1 MYKQFFG
8 LTRNPFEI
16 SPDPFFYHATPRHN
30 EALANL
36 HYGVG
41 RRKGFIVITGEVG
54 TGKTLLVRCLLA
66 ELRKNNIAF
75 GYVFNPL
82 LSVTEFFQYI
92 MADLGL
98 PYTGRTKTEMLLDL
112 NRFLIQRHARG
123 LITAL
128 VVDEAQALRSDLLEE
143 IRLLTN
149 LETSQQKL
157 LQIVLMGQP
166 ELDAVLDSAALRQ
179 LKQRVSLRCQLLPLD
194 EPQVRLYIQSRL
206 ERAGAAAEPPIF
218 SNEAFSKIYEY
229 SHGIPRIIN
238 TLCEN
243 ALVNA
248 FAREQRTV
256 TGEMITEVADDFRL
270 SNAPPPSMPEQEI
283 SIPSAVSGDNGESLL
298 RSLFR
303 LLRNTDSQQTNSDEK
318 PMHTSA
324 GRRV

>member
-1 MYKQFFG
+1 MYKQYFG
-8 LTRNPFEI
+8 LARNPFEI
-16 SPDPFFYHATPRHN
+16 SPDPFFYHPTPRHN

-54 TGKTLLVRCLLA
+54 TGKTLLVRCLLS
-66 ELRKNNIAF
+66 ELRKNNVAF

-82 LSVTEFFQYI
+82 LPVVEFFQYI

-98 PYTGRTKTEMLLDL
+98 PYSGRTKTEMLLDL

-128 VVDEAQALRSDLLEE
+128 VVDEAQALRAELLEE

-166 ELDAVLDSAALRQ
+166 ELEMVLDSPELRQ
-179 LKQRVSLRCQLLPLD
+179 LKQRVALRCQLQPLD
-194 EPQVRLYIQSRL
+194 LAQTHAYILSRL
-206 ERAGAAAEPPIF
+206 ERAGAPPDKEIF
-218 SNEAFSKIYEY
+218 SDEALNKIFEY
-229 SHGIPRIIN
+229 SRGIPRIIN
-238 TLCEN
+238 NLCEN
-243 ALVNA
+243 SMVSA
-248 FAREQRTV
+248 FANEKRPV
-256 TGEMITEVADDFRL
+256 TGEMITEVATDFRL
-270 SNAPPPSMPEQEI
+270 ISPALPEDSPLSLAAREENNE
-283 SIPSAVSGDNGESLL
+283 GLL

-303 LLRNTDSQQTNSDEK
+303 MLRDNPELQTDKSIEAT
-318 PMHTSA
+318 A
-324 GRRV
+324 VRRA

>member
-8 LTRNPFEI
+8 LTKNPFEI
-16 SPDPFFYHATPRHN
+16 SPDPYFYHATPRHN

-82 LSVTEFFQYI
+82 LSTTEFFQYI

-98 PYTGRTKTEMLLDL
+98 QYSGRSKTEMLLDL

-128 VVDEAQALRSDLLEE
+128 VVDEAQALRPELLEE

-166 ELDAVLDSAALRQ
+166 ELEGVLDSPSLRQ

-194 EPQVRLYIQSRL
+194 EQQTHSYVLSRL
-206 ERAGAAAEPPIF
+206 ERAGASAEPAIF
-218 SNEAFSKIYEY
+218 EPEALTKIFEY
-229 SHGIPRIIN
+229 SRGIPRIIN
-238 TLCEN
+238 NLCEN
-243 ALVNA
+243 SMVNA
-248 FAREQRTV
+248 FARQQHTV
-256 TGEMITEVADDFRL
+256 TGDMISEVAADFRL
-270 SNAPPPSMPEQEI
+270 ITSTSIPEEPVDAGAVPAENNESILHSLFRALRTMDSAQSLEEK
-283 SIPSAVSGDNGESLL
+283 SIPSAD
-298 RSLFR
+298 
-303 LLRNTDSQQTNSDEK
+303 
-318 PMHTSA
+318 

>member
-1 MYKQFFG
+1 MYKQHFG

-16 SPDPFFYHATPRHN
+16 SPDPFFYHPTPRHN

-54 TGKTLLVRCLLA
+54 TGKTLLVRCLLS

-82 LSVTEFFQYI
+82 LPVVEFFQYI
-92 MADLGL
+92 MADFGL
-98 PYTGRTKTEMLLDL
+98 PYSGRTKTEMLLDL

-128 VVDEAQALRSDLLEE
+128 VVDEAQALRTELLEE

-166 ELDAVLDSAALRQ
+166 ELEIVLDSPELRQ
-179 LKQRVSLRCQLLPLD
+179 LKQRVALRCQLQPLD
-194 EPQVRLYIQSRL
+194 GPQTHAYVRSRL
-206 ERAGAAAEPPIF
+206 ERAGAPAEPPIF
-218 SNEAFSKIYEY
+218 SEDALDKVHEY
-229 SHGIPRIIN
+229 SRGIPRIIN
-238 TLCEN
+238 NLCEN
-243 ALVNA
+243 SMVNA
-248 FAREQRTV
+248 FAHEQPSV
-256 TGEMITEVADDFRL
+256 TADMITEVAGDFRL
-270 SNAPPPSMPEQEI
+270 ISPALPEEVPLSVAVQEE
-283 SIPSAVSGDNGESLL
+283 SSASLL
-298 RSLFR
+298 RNFFR
-303 LLRNTDSQQTNSDEK
+303 LLKTVDNQELEGDK
-318 PMHTSA
+318 PMQTT
-324 GRRV
+324 GVRRI

>member
-8 LTRNPFEI
+8 LNRNPFEI
-16 SPDPFFYHATPRHN
+16 SPDPFFYHPTPRHN

-66 ELRKNNIAF
+66 ELRKGNIAF

-82 LSVTEFFQYI
+82 LSTTEFFQYI

-98 PYTGRTKTEMLLDL
+98 PYAGRTKTEILLDL

-128 VVDEAQALRSDLLEE
+128 VVDEAQDLRPDLLEE

-157 LQIVLMGQP
+157 LQIVLLGQP
-166 ELDAVLDSAALRQ
+166 ELDRVLESPDLRQ
-179 LKQRVSLRCQLLPLD
+179 LKQRIALRCQLLPLS
-194 EPQVRLYIQSRL
+194 EEETRAYVLSRL
-206 ERAGAAAEPPIF
+206 ERAGANPTSPVFADDAL
-218 SNEAFSKIYEY
+218 STLHEY
-229 SHGIPRIIN
+229 SRGIPRIIN
-238 TLCEN
+238 NLCEN
-243 ALVNA
+243 SMVSAY
-248 FAREQRTV
+248 AREQRPV
-256 TGEMITEVADDFRL
+256 TADIIADVAADFRL
-270 SNAPPPSMPEQEI
+270 TPASAMPEETT
-283 SIPSAVSGDNGESLL
+283 VSTRESQDNGDSLL

-303 LLRNTDSQQTNSDEK
+303 ALRTVENENLEK
-318 PMHTSA
+318 PISSNA
-324 GRRV
+324 VRRA

>member
-8 LTRNPFEI
+8 LTKNPFEI
-16 SPDPFFYHATPRHN
+16 SPDPYFYHATPRHN

-82 LSVTEFFQYI
+82 LSTTEFFQYI

-98 PYTGRTKTEMLLDL
+98 QYSGRSKTEMLLDL

-128 VVDEAQALRSDLLEE
+128 VVDEAQALRPELLEE

-166 ELDAVLDSAALRQ
+166 ELESVLDSPSLRQ

-194 EPQVRLYIQSRL
+194 EAQTRSYVLSRL
-206 ERAGAAAEPPIF
+206 ERAGAQPEPPIF
-218 SNEAFSKIYEY
+218 DDDALTTLFEFSR
-229 SHGIPRIIN
+229 GIPRIIN
-238 TLCEN
+238 NLCEN
-243 ALVNA
+243 AMVNA
-248 FAREQRTV
+248 FAREIRTV
-256 TGEMITEVADDFRL
+256 TPDMVAEVAADFRL
-270 SNAPPPSMPEQEI
+270 GTSSSAPEGGNGEGTA
-283 SIPSAVSGDNGESLL
+283 IPADTNESLL

-303 LLRNTDSQQTNSDEK
+303 LLRTMDNAQALEEKSIPSADS
-318 PMHTSA
+318 
-324 GRRV
+324 RRV

>member
-16 SPDPFFYHATPRHN
+16 SPDPYFYHPTPRHN

-54 TGKTLLVRCLLA
+54 TGKTLLVRCLLS

-82 LSVTEFFQYI
+82 LPVVEFFQYI
-92 MADLGL
+92 MADFGL
-98 PYTGRTKTEMLLDL
+98 PYSGRTKTEMLLDL

-128 VVDEAQALRSDLLEE
+128 VVDEAQALRQELLEE

-166 ELDAVLDSAALRQ
+166 ELEIVLDSPELRQ
-179 LKQRVSLRCQLLPLD
+179 LKQRVALRCQLQPLD
-194 EPQVRLYIQSRL
+194 ESQTHSYVLSRL
-206 ERAGAAAEPPIF
+206 ERAGGPPEPPVFSEEAMEKIF
-218 SNEAFSKIYEY
+218 EY
-229 SHGIPRIIN
+229 SRGIPRIIN

-243 ALVNA
+243 SMVNA
-248 FAREQRTV
+248 FAREQRPV
-256 TGEMITEVADDFRL
+256 TADMITDVAADFRL
-270 SNAPPPSMPEQEI
+270 ISPALPEEVPLAAAAGAENNA
-283 SIPSAVSGDNGESLL
+283 SLL

-303 LLRNTDSQQTNSDEK
+303 MVRSMDNQTLEANK
-318 PMHTSA
+318 
-324 GRRV
+324 

>member
-8 LTRNPFEI
+8 LSRNPFEI
-16 SPDPFFYHATPRHN
+16 SPDPYFYHPTPRHN

-54 TGKTLLVRCLLA
+54 TGKTLLVRCLLS
-66 ELRKNNIAF
+66 ELRKNNIVF

-82 LSVTEFFQYI
+82 LPVVEFFQYI

-98 PYTGRTKTEMLLDL
+98 PYTGRNKTEMLLDL

-128 VVDEAQALRSDLLEE
+128 VVDEAQALRSELLEE

-166 ELDAVLDSAALRQ
+166 ELEIVLDSPELRQ
-179 LKQRVSLRCQLLPLD
+179 LKQRVSLRCQLQPLD
-194 EPQVRLYIQSRL
+194 EAQTHAYILSRL
-206 ERAGAAAEPPIF
+206 QRSGATAEPPIF
-218 SNEAFSKIYEY
+218 SEEALARIYEY
-229 SHGIPRIIN
+229 SRGIPRLIN
-238 TLCEN
+238 NLCEN
-243 ALVNA
+243 SMVNA
-248 FAREQRTV
+248 FANEQHTIS
-256 TGEMITEVADDFRL
+256 GEMITDVAADFRL
-270 SNAPPPSMPEQEI
+270 ISPGLPEEV
-283 SIPSAVSGDNGESLL
+283 PMAVGARDENNESVL

-303 LLRNTDSQQTNSDEK
+303 MLRTVDGQTLENTKSMT
-318 PMHTSA
+318 TTA
-324 GRRV
+324 ARRI

>member
-8 LTRNPFEI
+8 LNRNPFEI
-16 SPDPFFYHATPRHN
+16 SPDPFFYHPTPRHN

-66 ELRKNNIAF
+66 ELRKGNIAF

-82 LSVTEFFQYI
+82 LSTVEFFQYI

-98 PYTGRTKTEMLLDL
+98 PYAGRSKTEILLDL

-128 VVDEAQALRSDLLEE
+128 VIDEAQDLRPELLEE

-157 LQIVLMGQP
+157 LQIVLLGQP
-166 ELDAVLDSAALRQ
+166 ELERVLDSPELRQ
-179 LKQRVSLRCQLLPLD
+179 LKQRIALRCQLLPLD
-194 EPQVRLYIQSRL
+194 EQQTRSYVLSRL
-206 ERAGAAAEPPIF
+206 ERAGAKP
-218 SNEAFSKIYEY
+218 EAPVFTDGGLSTLHEY
-229 SHGIPRIIN
+229 SRGIPRIIN
-238 TLCEN
+238 NLCEN
-243 ALVNA
+243 AMVSA
-248 FAREQRTV
+248 YAREQKPV
-256 TGEMITEVADDFRL
+256 TSELIAEVAADFRL
-270 SNAPPPSMPEQEI
+270 TPSSALPEEPTDTARDGQ
-283 SIPSAVSGDNGESLL
+283 DNGESLL

-303 LLRNTDSQQTNSDEK
+303 ALRSVENESLEK
-318 PMHTSA
+318 SISSNAM
-324 GRRV
+324 RRA

>member
-8 LTRNPFEI
+8 LNKNPFEI

-30 EALANL
+30 EALASL

-82 LSVTEFFQYI
+82 LSTNEFFQYI

-98 PYTGRTKTEMLLDL
+98 QYSGRSKTEMLLDL

-128 VVDEAQALRSDLLEE
+128 VVDEAQALRPDLLEE

-166 ELDAVLDSAALRQ
+166 ELECVLDSPGLRQ

-194 EPQVRLYIQSRL
+194 EEQTRAYVFSRL
-206 ERAGAAAEPPIF
+206 ERAGAGSEPPVF
-218 SNEAFSKIYEY
+218 EPEALARVFEY
-229 SHGIPRIIN
+229 SRGIPRIIN
-238 TLCEN
+238 NLCEN
-243 ALVNA
+243 AMVNA
-248 FAREQRTV
+248 FARDQRTL
-256 TGEMITEVADDFRL
+256 TADMITEVAVDFRL
-270 SNAPPPSMPEQEI
+270 TGSISTPEE
-283 SIPSAVSGDNGESLL
+283 PGGTDAVSPENNESLL
-298 RSLFR
+298 RSFFR
-303 LLRNTDSQQTNSDEK
+303 VLRTMDNTEPLEEK
-318 PMHTSA
+318 SVPSA
-324 GRRV
+324 DGRRV

>member
-8 LTRNPFEI
+8 LSKNPFEI

-82 LSVTEFFQYI
+82 LSTTEFFQYI

-98 PYTGRTKTEMLLDL
+98 QYSGRSKTEMLLDL

-128 VVDEAQALRSDLLEE
+128 VVDEAQALRPELLEE

-166 ELDAVLDSAALRQ
+166 ELEGVLDSPHLRQ

-194 EPQVRLYIQSRL
+194 EAQTHSYVLSRL
-206 ERAGAAAEPPIF
+206 ERAGAKPEPPIF
-218 SNEAFSKIYEY
+218 DADALAKVFEY
-229 SHGIPRIIN
+229 SRGIPRIIN
-238 TLCEN
+238 NLCEN
-243 ALVNA
+243 SMVSA
-248 FAREQRTV
+248 FARQQRSV
-256 TGEMITEVADDFRL
+256 TPEMITEVAADFRL
-270 SNAPPPSMPEQEI
+270 NVAPSTPEEPAANAGAPQENNESM
-283 SIPSAVSGDNGESLL
+283 L

-303 LLRNTDSQQTNSDEK
+303 VLRTMDSQSLEEK
-318 PMHTSA
+318 PVPSA
-324 GRRV
+324 DGRRV

>member
-8 LTRNPFEI
+8 LSKNPFEI
-16 SPDPFFYHATPRHN
+16 SPDPYFYHATPRHN

-82 LSVTEFFQYI
+82 LSTTEFFQYI

-98 PYTGRTKTEMLLDL
+98 QYSGRSKTEMLLDL

-128 VVDEAQALRSDLLEE
+128 VVDEAQALRPELLEE

-166 ELDAVLDSAALRQ
+166 ELEAVLDSPNLRQ

-194 EPQVRLYIQSRL
+194 EEQTRSYVLSRL
-206 ERAGAAAEPPIF
+206 ERAGAKSDPAIF
-218 SNEAFSKIYEY
+218 NDESLSKVFEY
-229 SHGIPRIIN
+229 SRGIPRIIN
-238 TLCEN
+238 NLCEN
-243 ALVNA
+243 AMVNA
-248 FAREQRTV
+248 FAREIHTV
-256 TGEMITEVADDFRL
+256 TPDMISEVAADFRL
-270 SNAPPPSMPEQEI
+270 ATSASAPEEPAEGNAIPAESN
-283 SIPSAVSGDNGESLL
+283 ESLL

-303 LLRNTDSQQTNSDEK
+303 LLRTMDNAQTLEEK
-318 PMHTSA
+318 SIPSA
-324 GRRV
+324 DGRRV

>member
-1 MYKQFFG
+1 MYKQYFG
-8 LTRNPFEI
+8 LARNPFEI
-16 SPDPFFYHATPRHN
+16 SPDPFFYHPTPRHN

-54 TGKTLLVRCLLA
+54 TGKTLLVRCLLS
-66 ELRKNNIAF
+66 ELRKNNVAF

-82 LSVTEFFQYI
+82 LPVVEFFQYI

-98 PYTGRTKTEMLLDL
+98 PYAGRTKTEMLLDL

-128 VVDEAQALRSDLLEE
+128 VVDEAQALRNELLEE

-166 ELDAVLDSAALRQ
+166 ELEMVLDSPELRQ
-179 LKQRVSLRCQLLPLD
+179 LKQRVALRCQLQPLD
-194 EPQVRLYIQSRL
+194 GPQTHAYILSRL
-206 ERAGAAAEPPIF
+206 ERAGAPPQEAIF
-218 SNEAFSKIYEY
+218 SDEALDKVFEY
-229 SHGIPRIIN
+229 SRGIPRIIN
-238 TLCEN
+238 NLCEN
-243 ALVNA
+243 SMVNA
-248 FAREQRTV
+248 FAHEQRPV
-256 TGEMITEVADDFRL
+256 TGDMITEVASDFRL
-270 SNAPPPSMPEQEI
+270 ISPALPEDVPLSLTARDE
-283 SIPSAVSGDNGESLL
+283 NNESLL

-303 LLRNTDSQQTNSDEK
+303 MLRTMDNPELQTEK
-318 PMHTSA
+318 SIEATA
-324 GRRV
+324 VRRA

>member
-8 LTRNPFEI
+8 LSKNPFEI

-82 LSVTEFFQYI
+82 LSTTEFFQYI

-98 PYTGRTKTEMLLDL
+98 QYSGRSKTEMLLDL

-128 VVDEAQALRSDLLEE
+128 VVDEAQALRPELLEE

-166 ELDAVLDSAALRQ
+166 ELEGVLDSPGLRQ

-194 EPQVRLYIQSRL
+194 EEQTRGYVLSRL
-206 ERAGAAAEPPIF
+206 ERAGAKTEPPIF
-218 SNEAFSKIYEY
+218 EPEALAKVSEY
-229 SHGIPRIIN
+229 SRGIPRIIN
-238 TLCEN
+238 NLCEN
-243 ALVNA
+243 AMVNA

-256 TGEMITEVADDFRL
+256 TADMITEVAADFRL
-270 SNAPPPSMPEQEI
+270 TGSIATPEEPVGANEAQQQ
-283 SIPSAVSGDNGESLL
+283 NNESLL

-303 LLRNTDSQQTNSDEK
+303 ALRTMDSNHSLEEK
-318 PMHTSA
+318 PVPSA
-324 GRRV
+324 DGRRV

>member
-8 LTRNPFEI
+8 LKRNPFEI
-16 SPDPFFYHATPRHN
+16 SPDPYFYHPTPRHN

-54 TGKTLLVRCLLA
+54 TGKTLLVRCLLS

-75 GYVFNPL
+75 GYVFNPIL
-82 LSVTEFFQYI
+82 PVVEFFQYI

-98 PYTGRTKTEMLLDL
+98 PYAGRNKTEMLLDL

-157 LQIVLMGQP
+157 LQIVLLGQP
-166 ELDAVLDSAALRQ
+166 ELEMVLDSPELRQ
-179 LKQRVSLRCQLLPLD
+179 LKQRVALRCQLQPLD
-194 EPQVRLYIQSRL
+194 EAQTRAYILSRL
-206 ERAGAAAEPPIF
+206 ERAGAPAEPAVF
-218 SNEAFSKIYEY
+218 SDDALSKVFEY
-229 SHGIPRIIN
+229 SRGIPRLIN
-238 TLCEN
+238 NLCEN
-243 ALVNA
+243 SMVSA
-248 FAREQRTV
+248 FANEQRPVSSQIV
-256 TGEMITEVADDFRL
+256 TDVAADFRL
-270 SNAPPPSMPEQEI
+270 ISPALPEEV
-283 SIPSAVSGDNGESLL
+283 PLAAAVAEENNESLL

-303 LLRNTDSQQTNSDEK
+303 MLRNMDNLE
-318 PMHTSA
+318 TSKSISTTA
-324 GRRV
+324 ARRV

>member
-8 LTRNPFEI
+8 LSKNPFEI

-82 LSVTEFFQYI
+82 LSTTEFFQYI

-98 PYTGRTKTEMLLDL
+98 QYSGRSKTEMLLDL

-128 VVDEAQALRSDLLEE
+128 VVDEAQALRPELLEE

-166 ELDAVLDSAALRQ
+166 ELEGVLDSPHLRQ

-194 EPQVRLYIQSRL
+194 DEQTRSYILSRL
-206 ERAGAAAEPPIF
+206 ERAGAKSDPPIF
-218 SNEAFSKIYEY
+218 DEEALAKVFEY
-229 SHGIPRIIN
+229 SRGIPRIIN
-238 TLCEN
+238 NLCEN
-243 ALVNA
+243 AMVNA
-248 FAREQRTV
+248 FAREIHTV
-256 TGEMITEVADDFRL
+256 TPDMISEVAADFRL
-270 SNAPPPSMPEQEI
+270 GTSASTPEEPVEG
-283 SIPSAVSGDNGESLL
+283 SAIPGENNESLL

-303 LLRNTDSQQTNSDEK
+303 LLRTMDNEQPLEEK
-318 PMHTSA
+318 TIPSA
-324 GRRV
+324 DGRRV

>member
-8 LTRNPFEI
+8 LARNPFEI
-16 SPDPFFYHATPRHN
+16 SPDPFFYHPTPRHN

-75 GYVFNPL
+75 AYVFNPL
-82 LSVTEFFQYI
+82 LPVVEFFQYI
-92 MADLGL
+92 MADFGL
-98 PYTGRTKTEMLLDL
+98 PYAGRTKTEMLLDL

-128 VVDEAQALRSDLLEE
+128 VVDEAQALRPDLLEE

-166 ELDAVLDSAALRQ
+166 ELEMVLDSPELRQ
-179 LKQRVSLRCQLLPLD
+179 LKQRVALRCQLQQLD
-194 EPQVRLYIQSRL
+194 HEQTRAYVLSRL
-206 ERAGAAAEPPIF
+206 ERAGAAPSPSVF
-218 SNEAFSKIYEY
+218 TDEALEKVYEY
-229 SHGIPRIIN
+229 SRGIPRIIN

-243 ALVNA
+243 SMVNA
-248 FAREQRTV
+248 FAREQRPV
-256 TGEMITEVADDFRL
+256 TADMITDVAADFRL
-270 SNAPPPSMPEQEI
+270 IPQAMPEE
-283 SIPSAVSGDNGESLL
+283 SSASLPTLDESNESLL

-303 LLRNTDSQQTNSDEK
+303 LMRTADNQELPTEK
-318 PMHTSA
+318 PMQATA
-324 GRRV
+324 GRRA

>member
-8 LTRNPFEI
+8 LSRNPFEI
-16 SPDPFFYHATPRHN
+16 SPDPFFYHPTPRHN

-66 ELRKNNIAF
+66 ELRKGNIAF

-82 LSVTEFFQYI
+82 LSTIEFFQYI

-98 PYTGRTKTEMLLDL
+98 PYAGRSKTEILLDL

-128 VVDEAQALRSDLLEE
+128 VVDEAQALRPELLEE

-157 LQIVLMGQP
+157 LQIVLLGQP
-166 ELDAVLDSAALRQ
+166 ELEVMLDSPELRQ
-179 LKQRVSLRCQLLPLD
+179 LKQRVALRCQLQALD
-194 EPQVRLYIQSRL
+194 EQQTRAYVLSRL
-206 ERAGAAAEPPIF
+206 ERAGVKPEDPVF
-218 SNEAFSKIYEY
+218 SDEALGTLHEY
-229 SHGIPRIIN
+229 SRGIPRIIN
-238 TLCEN
+238 NLCEN
-243 ALVNA
+243 SMVSAY
-248 FAREQRTV
+248 ARQQRPV
-256 TGEMITEVADDFRL
+256 TPDIIEEVAADFRL
-270 SNAPPPSMPEQEI
+270 TPGSALPEETASSVRNGQD
-283 SIPSAVSGDNGESLL
+283 SGESML

-303 LLRNTDSQQTNSDEK
+303 ALRTVENDSLEK
-318 PMHTSA
+318 PLSSNA
-324 GRRV
+324 ARRA

>member
-1 MYKQFFG
+1 MYKQYFG
-8 LTRNPFEI
+8 LSRNPFEI
-16 SPDPFFYHATPRHN
+16 SPDPYFYHPTPRHN

-54 TGKTLLVRCLLA
+54 TGKTLLVRCLLS

-82 LSVTEFFQYI
+82 LSVVEFFQYI

-98 PYTGRTKTEMLLDL
+98 PYSGRNKTEMLLDL

-128 VVDEAQALRSDLLEE
+128 VVDEAQALRSELLEE

-157 LQIVLMGQP
+157 LQIVLLGQP
-166 ELDAVLDSAALRQ
+166 ELEIVLDSPELRQ
-179 LKQRVSLRCQLLPLD
+179 LKQRVSLRCQLQPLD
-194 EPQVRLYIQSRL
+194 EPQTHAYILSRL
-206 ERAGAAAEPPIF
+206 ERAGAPPEPAIF
-218 SNEAFSKIYEY
+218 TEEALAKIYEY
-229 SHGIPRIIN
+229 SRGIPRIIN
-238 TLCEN
+238 NLCEN
-243 ALVNA
+243 SMVNA
-248 FAREQRTV
+248 FANELRQV
-256 TGEMITEVADDFRL
+256 TGDMITDVAADFRL
-270 SNAPPPSMPEQEI
+270 IPGSLPEETQMAIE
-283 SIPSAVSGDNGESLL
+283 AREENNESVL

-303 LLRNTDSQQTNSDEK
+303 MLRTADGETLETGK
-318 PMHTSA
+318 TMTTTA
-324 GRRV
+324 ARRI

>member
-8 LTRNPFEI
+8 LSKNPFEI
-16 SPDPFFYHATPRHN
+16 SPDPYFYHATPRHN

-82 LSVTEFFQYI
+82 LSTTEFFQYI

-98 PYTGRTKTEMLLDL
+98 QYSGRSKTEMLLDL

-128 VVDEAQALRSDLLEE
+128 VVDEAQALRPELLEE

-166 ELDAVLDSAALRQ
+166 ELEAVLDSPSLRQ

-194 EPQVRLYIQSRL
+194 EEQTRGYVLSRL
-206 ERAGAAAEPPIF
+206 ERAGAKPEPPIF
-218 SNEAFSKIYEY
+218 EPEALAKVFEY
-229 SHGIPRIIN
+229 SRGIPRIVN
-238 TLCEN
+238 NLCEN
-243 ALVNA
+243 AMVNA
-248 FAREQRTV
+248 FAREQRNV
-256 TGEMITEVADDFRL
+256 TAEMIAEVAADFRL
-270 SNAPPPSMPEQEI
+270 TGSISTPEEPVGAATAQQE
-283 SIPSAVSGDNGESLL
+283 NNESVL

-303 LLRNTDSQQTNSDEK
+303 LLRTMDSNQSAEEK
-318 PMHTSA
+318 PVPSA
-324 GRRV
+324 DGRRV

>member
-1 MYKQFFG
+1 MYKQYFG

-16 SPDPFFYHATPRHN
+16 SPDPFFYHPTPRHN

-54 TGKTLLVRCLLA
+54 TGKTLLVRCLLS

-82 LSVTEFFQYI
+82 LPVVEFFQYI

-98 PYTGRTKTEMLLDL
+98 PYSGRTKTEMLLDL

-128 VVDEAQALRSDLLEE
+128 VVDEAQALRTELLEE

-166 ELDAVLDSAALRQ
+166 ELEIVLDSPELRQ
-179 LKQRVSLRCQLLPLD
+179 LKQRVSLRCQLQPLD
-194 EPQVRLYIQSRL
+194 APQTHAYVLSRL
-206 ERAGAAAEPPIF
+206 ERAGAPADPPIF
-218 SNEAFSKIYEY
+218 TEEALDKIHE
-229 SHGIPRIIN
+229 
-238 TLCEN
+238 
-243 ALVNA
+243 
-248 FAREQRTV
+248 
-256 TGEMITEVADDFRL
+256 
-270 SNAPPPSMPEQEI
+270 
-283 SIPSAVSGDNGESLL
+283 
-298 RSLFR
+298 
-303 LLRNTDSQQTNSDEK
+303 
-318 PMHTSA
+318 
-324 GRRV
+324 

>member
-8 LTRNPFEI
+8 LNRNPFEI
-16 SPDPFFYHATPRHN
+16 SPDPFFYHPTPRHN

-66 ELRKNNIAF
+66 ELRKGNIAF
-75 GYVFNPL
+75 AYVFNPL
-82 LSVTEFFQYI
+82 LSTMEFFQYI

-98 PYTGRTKTEMLLDL
+98 PYAGRTKTEILLDL

-128 VVDEAQALRSDLLEE
+128 VVDEAQDLRPDLLEE

-157 LQIVLMGQP
+157 LQIVLLGQP
-166 ELDAVLDSAALRQ
+166 ELDRVLDSAELRQ
-179 LKQRVSLRCQLLPLD
+179 LKQRVALRCQLLPLS
-194 EPQVRLYIQSRL
+194 EEQTRSYVLSRL
-206 ERAGAAAEPPIF
+206 ERAGAKP
-218 SNEAFSKIYEY
+218 EAPVFTDDAFAMLHEY
-229 SHGIPRIIN
+229 SRGIPRIIN
-238 TLCEN
+238 NLCEN
-243 ALVNA
+243 AMVSA
-248 FAREQRTV
+248 YAREQKPV
-256 TGEMITEVADDFRL
+256 TADLIAEVAADFRL
-270 SNAPPPSMPEQEI
+270 TPASAIPEETTTSVHESQEN
-283 SIPSAVSGDNGESLL
+283 GDSLL

-303 LLRNTDSQQTNSDEK
+303 ALRTVENERLEK
-318 PMHTSA
+318 PISSNA
-324 GRRV
+324 ARRA

>member
-16 SPDPFFYHATPRHN
+16 SPDPFFYHPTPRHN

-66 ELRKNNIAF
+66 ELRKGNIAF

-82 LSVTEFFQYI
+82 LSTTEFFQYI
-92 MADLGL
+92 LADLGL
-98 PYTGRTKTEMLLDL
+98 PYAGRSKTEVLLDL

-128 VVDEAQALRSDLLEE
+128 VIDEAQSLRAELLEE

-157 LQIVLMGQP
+157 LQIVLLGQP
-166 ELDAVLDSAALRQ
+166 ELDTVLDSAELRQ
-179 LKQRVSLRCQLLPLD
+179 LKQRIALRCQLLPLD
-194 EPQVRLYIQSRL
+194 EEQTKAYVHSRL
-206 ERAGAAAEPPIF
+206 ERAGAKPDGPIF
-218 SNEAFSKIYEY
+218 TDEALSTVHEY
-229 SHGIPRIIN
+229 SRGIPRVIN
-238 TLCEN
+238 NLCEN
-243 ALVNA
+243 AMVSG
-248 FAREQRTV
+248 FARQQKPVTSEMVVEVAADFKLTPASAPEETNV
-256 TGEMITEVADDFRL
+256 ITGEREE
-270 SNAPPPSMPEQEI
+270 S
-283 SIPSAVSGDNGESLL
+283 GESLV
-298 RSLFR
+298 RNLFR
-303 LLRNTDSQQTNSDEK
+303 ALRNVDNESIEPKPITSDV
-318 PMHTSA
+318 
-324 GRRV
+324 GRRI

>member
-8 LTRNPFEI
+8 LARNPFEI
-16 SPDPFFYHATPRHN
+16 SPDPFFYHPTPRHN

-75 GYVFNPL
+75 AYVFNPL
-82 LSVTEFFQYI
+82 LPVVEFFQYI

-98 PYTGRTKTEMLLDL
+98 PYSGRTKTEMLLDL

-128 VVDEAQALRSDLLEE
+128 VVDEAQALRPELLEE

-166 ELDAVLDSAALRQ
+166 ELEMILDSPELRQ
-179 LKQRVSLRCQLLPLD
+179 LKQRVALRCQLQPLD
-194 EPQVRLYIQSRL
+194 REQTRAYVLSRL
-206 ERAGAAAEPPIF
+206 ERAGAQPEPRIF
-218 SNEAFSKIYEY
+218 SDEALEKIFEY
-229 SHGIPRIIN
+229 SRGIPRIVN
-238 TLCEN
+238 NLCEN
-243 ALVNA
+243 SMVNA
-248 FAREQRTV
+248 FAHEQRPV
-256 TGEMITEVADDFRL
+256 TGGMVTEVAADFRL
-270 SNAPPPSMPEQEI
+270 IPQAMPEDVADSAGLTQE
-283 SIPSAVSGDNGESLL
+283 NGESML

-303 LLRNTDSQQTNSDEK
+303 LMRTMDNQPIPDEK
-318 PMHTSA
+318 PLQATA
-324 GRRV
+324 GRRA

>member
-8 LTRNPFEI
+8 LNRNPFEI
-16 SPDPFFYHATPRHN
+16 SPDPFFYHPTPRHN

-66 ELRKNNIAF
+66 ELRKGNIAF

-82 LSVTEFFQYI
+82 LSTTEFFQYI

-98 PYTGRTKTEMLLDL
+98 PYAGRSKTEILLDL

-128 VVDEAQALRSDLLEE
+128 VVDEAQDLRPDLLEE

-157 LQIVLMGQP
+157 LQIVLLGQP
-166 ELDAVLDSAALRQ
+166 ELDRALDSPELRQ
-179 LKQRVSLRCQLLPLD
+179 LKQRVALRCQLLPLS
-194 EPQVRLYIQSRL
+194 EEETKSYVLSRL
-206 ERAGAAAEPPIF
+206 ERAGAKP
-218 SNEAFSKIYEY
+218 EAPVFTDDSLSTLHEY
-229 SHGIPRIIN
+229 SRGIPRIIN
-238 TLCEN
+238 NLCEN
-243 ALVNA
+243 AMVSA
-248 FAREQRTV
+248 YAREQRPV
-256 TGEMITEVADDFRL
+256 SADIVAEVAADFRL
-270 SNAPPPSMPEQEI
+270 TPGSALPEETTTSVRESQ
-283 SIPSAVSGDNGESLL
+283 DNGDSLL

-303 LLRNTDSQQTNSDEK
+303 ALRTVETESVEK
-318 PMHTSA
+318 PISSNA
-324 GRRV
+324 VRRA

>member
-16 SPDPFFYHATPRHN
+16 SPDPYFYHPTPRHN

-54 TGKTLLVRCLLA
+54 TGKTLLVRCLLS

-75 GYVFNPL
+75 AYVFNPVL
-82 LSVTEFFQYI
+82 PVVEFFQYI
-92 MADLGL
+92 MADFGL
-98 PYTGRTKTEMLLDL
+98 PYAGRTKAEMLLDL

-123 LITAL
+123 LVTAL
-128 VVDEAQALRSDLLEE
+128 VVDEAQALRHELLEE

-166 ELDAVLDSAALRQ
+166 ELEGILDSASLRQ

-194 EPQVRLYIQSRL
+194 EEQTHGYVLSRL
-206 ERAGAAAEPPIF
+206 ERAGAKPEPAIF
-218 SNEAFSKIYEY
+218 EPEALARVFEY
-229 SHGIPRIIN
+229 SRGIPRIIN
-238 TLCEN
+238 NLCEN
-243 ALVNA
+243 AMVNA
-248 FAREQRTV
+248 FARQLHTV
-256 TGEMITEVADDFRL
+256 TADMISEVAADFRL
-270 SNAPPPSMPEQEI
+270 TGTISTPEEPVGTNAVQQE
-283 SIPSAVSGDNGESLL
+283 NNESLL

-303 LLRNTDSQQTNSDEK
+303 LLRTMDNAQSLEEK
-318 PMHTSA
+318 PVPSA
-324 GRRV
+324 DGRRV

>member
-16 SPDPFFYHATPRHN
+16 SPDPFFYHPTPRHN

-66 ELRKNNIAF
+66 ELRKGNIAF

-82 LSVTEFFQYI
+82 LTTTEFFQYI

-98 PYTGRTKTEMLLDL
+98 QYSGRSKTEMLLDL

-128 VVDEAQALRSDLLEE
+128 VVDEAQALRHELLEE

-157 LQIVLMGQP
+157 LQIVLVGQP
-166 ELDAVLDSAALRQ
+166 ELDQRMDSAGLRQ
-179 LKQRVSLRCQLLPLD
+179 LKQRIALRCQLEPLN
-194 EPQVRLYIQSRL
+194 EEEAKSYILRRLQ
-206 ERAGAAAEPPIF
+206 RAGANSHANTMFPGETIA
-218 SNEAFSKIYEY
+218 SVYRYSK
-229 SHGIPRIIN
+229 GIPRLIN
-238 TLCEN
+238 TVCEN
-243 ALVNA
+243 ALIISYA
-248 FAREQRTV
+248 GKAQSIR
-256 TGEMITEVADDFRL
+256 
-270 SNAPPPSMPEQEI
+270 PE
-283 SIPSAVSGDNGESLL
+283 
-298 RSLFR
+298 
-303 LLRNTDSQQTNSDEK
+303 
-318 PMHTSA
+318 
-324 GRRV
+324 

>member
-8 LTRNPFEI
+8 LARNPFEI
-16 SPDPFFYHATPRHN
+16 SPDPFFYHPTPRHN

-66 ELRKNNIAF
+66 ELRKGNIAF

-82 LSVTEFFQYI
+82 LTTVEFFQYI

-98 PYTGRTKTEMLLDL
+98 PYAGRSKTEILLDL

-128 VVDEAQALRSDLLEE
+128 VVDEAQSLRPELLEE

-157 LQIVLMGQP
+157 LQIVLLGQP
-166 ELDAVLDSAALRQ
+166 ELEAVLDSPELRQ
-179 LKQRVSLRCQLLPLD
+179 LKQRVALRCQLQPLD
-194 EPQVRLYIQSRL
+194 HEQSHAYILSRL
-206 ERAGAAAEPPIF
+206 ERAGAPPEPPIF
-218 SNEAFSKIYEY
+218 TDEAFEKIFEY
-229 SHGIPRIIN
+229 SRGIPRIIN
-238 TLCEN
+238 NLCEN
-243 ALVNA
+243 SMVNA
-248 FAREQRTV
+248 FAREQRPV
-256 TGEMITEVADDFRL
+256 TADMITDVAADFRL
-270 SNAPPPSMPEQEI
+270 ITQALPEDV
-283 SIPSAVSGDNGESLL
+283 SASVRAGDETNEGLL

-303 LLRNTDSQQTNSDEK
+303 ALRTMDNQSLPAEK
-318 PMHTSA
+318 PMQATA
-324 GRRV
+324 GR

>member
-8 LTRNPFEI
+8 LNKNPFEI

-82 LSVTEFFQYI
+82 LSTTEFFQYI

-98 PYTGRTKTEMLLDL
+98 QYSGRSKTEMLLDL

-128 VVDEAQALRSDLLEE
+128 VVDEAQALRPELLEE

-157 LQIVLMGQP
+157 FQIVLMGQP
-166 ELDAVLDSAALRQ
+166 ELETVLDSPSLRQ

-194 EPQVRLYIQSRL
+194 KEQTRSYVLGRL
-206 ERAGAAAEPPIF
+206 ERAGAKNGQPIF
-218 SNEAFSKIYEY
+218 DEDALTQVYEFSR
-229 SHGIPRIIN
+229 GIPRIIN
-238 TLCEN
+238 NLCEN
-243 ALVNA
+243 AMVNA
-248 FAREQRTV
+248 YARQIHTV
-256 TGEMITEVADDFRL
+256 TPDMIAEVAADFRL
-270 SNAPPPSMPEQEI
+270 VTS
-283 SIPSAVSGDNGESLL
+283 PSAPEDTAEANAIPTDNNESLL

-303 LLRNTDSQQTNSDEK
+303 LLRTMDNAQLEGKTV
-318 PMHTSA
+318 PSA
-324 GRRV
+324 DGRRVEQ

>member
-8 LTRNPFEI
+8 LARNPFEI
-16 SPDPFFYHATPRHN
+16 SPDPYFYHPTPRHN

-82 LSVTEFFQYI
+82 LSVLEFFQYI

-98 PYTGRTKTEMLLDL
+98 PYANRSKTEMLLDL

-128 VVDEAQALRSDLLEE
+128 VVDEAQDLRADLLEE

-157 LQIVLMGQP
+157 LQIVLLGQP
-166 ELDAVLDSAALRQ
+166 ELERNLDSPDLRQ
-179 LKQRVSLRCQLLPLD
+179 LKQRVALRCQLLPLD
-194 EPQVRLYIQSRL
+194 EPQTLAYIQSRL
-206 ERAGAAAEPPIF
+206 ERSGAAPEPPIF
-218 SNEAFSKIYEY
+218 SAEALLKVHEY
-229 SHGIPRIIN
+229 SRGIPRIIN
-238 TLCEN
+238 NLCEN
-243 ALVNA
+243 AMVNA
-248 FAREQRTV
+248 FAREQRTI
-256 TGEMITEVADDFRL
+256 TPEMIMDVANDFRL
-270 SNAPPPSMPEQEI
+270 TTSSSVPEE
-283 SIPSAVSGDNGESLL
+283 SSSSSLTADSVESGESLL

-303 LLRNTDSQQTNSDEK
+303 MLRSADAQNLEEK
-318 PMHTSA
+318 TLQSAA
-324 GRRV
+324 GRRF

>member
-8 LTRNPFEI
+8 MNRNPFEI
-16 SPDPFFYHATPRHN
+16 SPDPFFYHPTPRHN

-66 ELRKNNIAF
+66 ELRKGNIAF

-82 LSVTEFFQYI
+82 LSTMEFFQYI

-98 PYTGRTKTEMLLDL
+98 PYAGRSKTEILLDL
-112 NRFLIQRHARG
+112 NRFLIQRHSRG

-128 VVDEAQALRSDLLEE
+128 VVDEAQALRPELLEE

-157 LQIVLMGQP
+157 LQIVLLGQP
-166 ELDAVLDSAALRQ
+166 ELETLLDSPELRQ
-179 LKQRVSLRCQLLPLD
+179 LKQRIALRCQLLPLD
-194 EPQVRLYIQSRL
+194 EEQTRSYVLSRL
-206 ERAGAAAEPPIF
+206 ERAGAKSGSPIF
-218 SNEAFSKIYEY
+218 SEESLSTLHEY
-229 SHGIPRIIN
+229 SRGIPRIIN
-238 TLCEN
+238 NLCEN
-243 ALVNA
+243 AMVSA
-248 FAREQRTV
+248 YARQQKPV
-256 TGEMITEVADDFRL
+256 TADIIAEVAADFRL
-270 SNAPPPSMPEQEI
+270 TPGSAIPEETSSSVREGQE
-283 SIPSAVSGDNGESLL
+283 NGESML

-303 LLRNTDSQQTNSDEK
+303 ALRTMDNESLGK
-318 PMHTSA
+318 PIPSNA
-324 GRRV
+324 VRRA

>member
-8 LTRNPFEI
+8 LTKNPFEI

-82 LSVTEFFQYI
+82 LSTTEFFQYI

-98 PYTGRTKTEMLLDL
+98 QYIGRSKTEMLLDL

-128 VVDEAQALRSDLLEE
+128 VVDEAQALRPELLEE

-166 ELDAVLDSAALRQ
+166 ELERTLDSAGLRQ

-194 EPQVRLYIQSRL
+194 EAQTRGYVLSRL
-206 ERAGAAAEPPIF
+206 ERAGGKSNPAIFEPEALTSIF
-218 SNEAFSKIYEY
+218 EY
-229 SHGIPRIIN
+229 SRGIPRIIN

-243 ALVNA
+243 SMVNA
-248 FAREQRTV
+248 FARQQHTV
-256 TGEMITEVADDFRL
+256 TADMIAEVAADFRL
-270 SNAPPPSMPEQEI
+270 RPPGSTAEEAEGNSNAGYENNESM
-283 SIPSAVSGDNGESLL
+283 L

-303 LLRNTDSQQTNSDEK
+303 VLRTMDNAHSLDEK
-318 PMHTSA
+318 PVPSA
-324 GRRV
+324 DGRRALR

>member
-16 SPDPFFYHATPRHN
+16 SPDPFFYHPTPRHN

-82 LSVTEFFQYI
+82 LPVVEFFQYI

-98 PYTGRTKTEMLLDL
+98 PYAGRTKAEMLLDL
-112 NRFLIQRHARG
+112 NRYLIQRHARG

-128 VVDEAQALRSDLLEE
+128 VVDEAQALRHELLEE

-166 ELDAVLDSAALRQ
+166 ELETVLESPELRQ
-179 LKQRVSLRCQLLPLD
+179 LKQRIALRCQLQPLD
-194 EPQVRLYIQSRL
+194 AQQTRGYVLSRL
-206 ERAGAAAEPPIF
+206 ERGGAVPEPPIF
-218 SNEAFSKIYEY
+218 SDEALEKVFEY
-229 SHGIPRIIN
+229 SRGIPRIIN

-243 ALVNA
+243 SMVNA
-248 FAREQRTV
+248 FANQMRPV
-256 TGEMITEVADDFRL
+256 TAEVITEVAGDFRL
-270 SNAPPPSMPEQEI
+270 QTPALPEEI
-283 SIPSAVSGDNGESLL
+283 PLPLAAREENGESLL

-303 LLRNTDSQQTNSDEK
+303 LLRTMDTQSIEAEK
-318 PMHTSA
+318 PMHTAA

>member
-8 LTRNPFEI
+8 LNRNPFEI
-16 SPDPFFYHATPRHN
+16 SPDPFFYHPTPRHN

-66 ELRKNNIAF
+66 ELRKGNIAF

-82 LSVTEFFQYI
+82 LSTTEFFQYI

-98 PYTGRTKTEMLLDL
+98 PYAGRTKTEILLDL

-128 VVDEAQALRSDLLEE
+128 VVDEAQDLRPDLLEE

-157 LQIVLMGQP
+157 LQIVLLGQP
-166 ELDAVLDSAALRQ
+166 ELDRVLESPDLRQ
-179 LKQRVSLRCQLLPLD
+179 LKQRIALRCQLLPLS
-194 EPQVRLYIQSRL
+194 EEQTRAYVLSRL
-206 ERAGAAAEPPIF
+206 ERAGAKPESPVF
-218 SNEAFSKIYEY
+218 TEDAFSTLHEY
-229 SHGIPRIIN
+229 SRGIPRIVN
-238 TLCEN
+238 NLCEN
-243 ALVNA
+243 SMVNA

-256 TGEMITEVADDFRL
+256 TADMITEVAGDFRL
-270 SNAPPPSMPEQEI
+270 TSPSLPEEV
-283 SIPSAVSGDNGESLL
+283 PLPMAAAGENGESLL

-303 LLRNTDSQQTNSDEK
+303 LLRTMDNQTLESEK
-318 PMHTSA
+318 PMPTAA
-324 GRRV
+324 GRRA